1 MFFPRGGSA
10 HVARALARQLPAAGW
25 DVTIVSGSRHGA
37 DARRFYATI
46 VAGTLIGVAVNF
58 LHIDPMKLLF
68 WTAVINGVV
77 AVPLMVLM
85 MLMTM
90 RRDVMGQ
97 FTLPRPLWVIG
108 WAATAVMV
116 AAVITMFATW
126 GG

>member
-1 MFFPRGGSA
+1 M
-10 HVARALARQLPAAGW
+10 
-25 DVTIVSGSRHGA
+25 
-37 DARRFYATI
+37 
-46 VAGTLIGVAVNF
+46 
-58 LHIDPMKLLF
+58 MKLLF

-97 FTLPRPLWVIG
+97 FTLPPPLMVIG
-108 WAATAVMV
+108 WIATSAMIAAI
-116 AAVITMFATW
+116 ITMFATW

>member
-1 MFFPRGGSA
+1 
-10 HVARALARQLPAAGW
+10 
-25 DVTIVSGSRHGA
+25 
-37 DARRFYATI
+37 
-46 VAGTLIGVAVNF
+46 
-58 LHIDPMKLLF
+58 MKLLF

-97 FTLPRPLWVIG
+97 FTLPRPLMVIG
-108 WAATAVMV
+108 WITTLAMT

-126 GG
+126 S